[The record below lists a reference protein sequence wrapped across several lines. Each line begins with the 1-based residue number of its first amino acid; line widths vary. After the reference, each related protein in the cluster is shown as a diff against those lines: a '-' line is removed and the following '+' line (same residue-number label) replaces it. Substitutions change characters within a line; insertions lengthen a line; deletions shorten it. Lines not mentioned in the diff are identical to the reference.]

1 MKVKPITVLLLAFL
15 CVSCYFGFALGRF
28 GQGVVINGTT
38 FKSFIPPISVA
49 PEAIP
54 GINIPNSLFTT
65 IIVDVVILLLAWAA
79 RRGMDAQAKGNAPG
93 NWFANAWESFI
104 DYLYRSYM
112 VPTLGARAKTVV
124 PLAITAFTFILVSGM
139 MEVIPGIESV
149 GVLEPPHK
157 GTGYCYVKSGT
168 AGIITGIP
176 AETAEACKTSGA
188 LAAGPAEP
196 VANLASDVGNAEA
209 AGKGAIVV
217 PFMRRPTSDL
227 STTLAMALVAF
238 IFIEI
243 QGFRANG
250 SHYLNAF
257 FRFGELKKVQKGMMV
272 GLISVIQ
279 FAVGFLELLSELI
292 RIISFSFRLF
302 GNMFAGTVL
311 VLVMAFLLPVVVP
324 TAFLAL
330 EFAVAVI
337 QAFVFMMLII
347 VFTSL
352 AVSSHG
358 GGDEHAEGHAH

>member
-1 MKVKPITVLLLAFL
+1 MKKPITWLLLIFL
-15 CVSCYFGFALGRF
+15 CVSCVFSVQLGRF
-28 GQGVVINGTT
+28 GQGVDINGTL
-38 FKSFIPPISVA
+38 FKSFIPPIFVA
-49 PEAIP
+49 PEYIP

-65 IIVDVVILLLAWAA
+65 IIVDVVILLMAWAA
-79 RRGMDAQAKGNAPG
+79 RKGMDLQGKGGAPG
-93 NWFANAWESFI
+93 NWFANAWESFV
-104 DYLYRSYM
+104 DYLYRNYM

-124 PLAITAFTFILVSGM
+124 AVAITAFTFILVSGM
-139 MEVIPGIESV
+139 MEVIPGIESI
-149 GVLEPPHK
+149 GIREAPHS
-157 GTGYCYVKSGT
+157 GTGYCYVK
-168 AGIITGIP
+168 AGSASVITGIP
-176 AETAEACKTSGA
+176 ATTAEACKSTGA
-188 LAAGPAEP
+188 LASGPAEM
-196 VANLASDVGNAEA
+196 VAGLASDVVGAEEHG
-209 AGKGAIVV
+209 AGAVVV
-217 PFMRRPTSDL
+217 PYMRRPTSDL

-250 SHYLNAF
+250 THYLGNF
-257 FRFGELKKVQKGMMV
+257 FRFSELKKVKKGMMV

-279 FAVGFLELLSELI
+279 FAVGFLELLSEFI

-324 TAFLAL
+324 VAFLAL

-337 QAFVFMMLII
+337 QAFVFMMLIV

-358 GGDEHAEGHAH
+358 GGDEHAEAAGH

>member
-1 MKVKPITVLLLAFL
+1 
-15 CVSCYFGFALGRF
+15 
-28 GQGVVINGTT
+28 
-38 FKSFIPPISVA
+38 
-49 PEAIP
+49 
-54 GINIPNSLFTT
+54 
-65 IIVDVVILLLAWAA
+65 
-79 RRGMDAQAKGNAPG
+79 
-93 NWFANAWESFI
+93 
-104 DYLYRSYM
+104 
-112 VPTLGARAKTVV
+112 
-124 PLAITAFTFILVSGM
+124 M

-149 GVLEPPHK
+149 GVLEAPHK
-157 GTGYCYVKSGT
+157 GTGYCYIQSGG
-168 AGIITGIP
+168 AAIITGIP
-176 AETAEACKTSGA
+176 AVSAEACKAKGA
-188 LAAGPAEP
+188 LAAGPSEAE
-196 VANLASDVGNAEA
+196 AGLASDVSAAE
-209 AGKGAIVV
+209 AGKGAVVV

-250 SHYLNAF
+250 THYLNAF
-257 FRFGELKKVQKGMMV
+257 FRFGELKKVKKGMMV

-279 FAVGFLELLSELI
+279 FAVGFLELLSEFI

-324 TAFLAL
+324 VAFLAL

-337 QAFVFMMLII
+337 QAFVFMMLIV

-358 GGDEHAEGHAH
+358 GDEEHADAH